1 MIFTIGLVILTMSG
15 LFLGLNNYDYPE
27 EDFHAEFVAKP
38 KTSIVGE
45 YITFRVNLGE
55 TLQGFGPSLFL

>member
-1 MIFTIGLVILTMSG
+1 MSG
-15 LFLGLNNYDYPE
+15 LFLGLTNYDYPE
-27 EDFHAEFVAKP
+27 KDFHAEFVAKP

-55 TLQGFGPSLFL
+55 TLQRFGLSLFH